1 MLLPSVL
8 ANHKQDI
15 KPAKPGGGRVGIRDK
30 KQPGE
35 RIIMSI
41 RTSRSRVRA
50 LCGSAIAVAMLGVP
64 AAVHAQAAGDGGQ
77 TEESATETDQEIVV
91 TGTSIRGI
99 PPTGSGL
106 ISVSRDDAKLIGA
119 ASTPELLATVPQLNS
134 FNTAPRTSNGG
145 LGSFAPGLR
154 GLPASATLPLMNGHR
169 LISGSTQQT
178 NPDYPFL
185 PELAIERVEIVADGA
200 SAIYGSDAVAGV
212 VNFITRKRVSGFE
225 ANVRYGF
232 ADDYHAFNAGGIF
245 GHDWGSGSVV
255 AAYQYSESSNITGA
269 DRRYRSLDFR
279 AAGGVDTRSTVCP
292 AANVNLFAGTI
303 YAAPSLAPGVNT
315 CDPRGPVD
323 LVPQNR
329 THGVF
334 LSAHQDLSSTI
345 TLWGDVLYSDRK
357 DVVQAALPG
366 QSLILLTPTNPFFRA
381 PPGTGAVFEFVDFRP
396 DNLVG
401 ADHFDQTFRVRT
413 GNATAGVDIKLPGD
427 FKATLFGTYNWS
439 RNDTFQ
445 PGINTTA
452 LSAAAAGTTLAT
464 ALDPFGTGTSPAV
477 VAAIL
482 NNPTDFTNRQ
492 RTWIAAGK
500 IDGSL
505 VDLPGGAVKVALG
518 AEYRRETYMQRGSS
532 GGVGFPED
540 LRRSVKSLYGEL
552 FVPIFGAENATPM
565 FHSLALSL
573 SGRYDDYSDFGSTT
587 NPKVG
592 ITWEPVQ
599 GINLRGS
606 YGRSFRAP
614 GLRDLGS
621 TVGSYYSAAALVD
634 AFGARD
640 PLRGATQVN
649 TILLFGGNQNLK
661 PEKARTFSLGL
672 DLRPQFAPG
681 FSAGATFYDI
691 KYDDVIGTPS
701 GLGALIFTDPTF
713 ASLVIRNPTAAQLS
727 SAIANTVPF
736 FYTFAAVPT
745 IGNILDLRQGNFGV
759 RKTNGIDFDV
769 RYRSTTVF
777 GGIAGNYI
785 LKYRTQLS
793 PTSAISNSLE
803 AGIPRT
809 TLRTTLGVTAGP
821 VTFVNF
827 VNHRSGVTAP
837 FATPT
842 GTAVYKAKSY
852 TTVDLRVSVRLPD
865 TSFAKGTELGLQIN
879 DLFDATPPYFPGTD
893 GIGGAY
899 NAIGRYAAMSLRTAF

>member
-1 MLLPSVL
+1 
-8 ANHKQDI
+8 
-15 KPAKPGGGRVGIRDK
+15 
-30 KQPGE
+30 
-35 RIIMSI
+35 MSI
-41 RTSRSRVRA
+41 RAILTGRRA
-50 LCGSAIAVAMLGVP
+50 RMLCGSAIAAAMLGVP
-64 AAVHAQAAGDGGQ
+64 AAVHAQTVDDGGQ
-77 TEESATETDQEIVV
+77 AQDSAAQADTEIVV

-106 ISVSRDDAKLIGA
+106 ISVSREDAKLIGA

-154 GLPASATLPLMNGHR
+154 GLPSAATLPLMNGHR

-212 VNFITRKRVSGFE
+212 VNFITRKRVSGIE

-232 ADDYHAFNAGGIF
+232 ADDYHALNAGVLF
-245 GHDWGSGSVV
+245 GHEWSSGSFV
-255 AAYQYSESSNITGA
+255 AAYQYSENGNITGA

-279 AAGGVDTRSTVCP
+279 AAGGIDTRSAVCP
-292 AANVNLFAGTI
+292 DANVNLFTGPI
-303 YAAPSLAPGVNT
+303 YAAPGLAPGLNT

-323 LVPQNR
+323 LVPENR
-329 THGVF
+329 THSLFV
-334 LSAHQDLSSTI
+334 SARQDLSSSV
-345 TLWGDVLYSDRK
+345 TLWGDLLYSDRK

-366 QSLILLTPTNPFFRA
+366 QTFVLITATNPFFRA
-381 PPGTGAVFEFVDFRP
+381 PPGTGALFEFVDFRP

-401 ADHFDQTFRVRT
+401 ADHFDQTYRVRT
-413 GNATAGVDIKLPGD
+413 GNATAGIDVRLPGD
-427 FKATLFGTYNWS
+427 FKASLYGTFNWS

-445 PGINTTA
+445 PGIDTTA
-452 LSAAAAGTTLAT
+452 LTAAAAGTTTAT
-464 ALDPFGTGTSPAV
+464 ALDPFGSGTSPTV

-482 NNPTDFTNRQ
+482 DNPTDFTNHQ
-492 RTWIAAGK
+492 RTRIGAVK
-500 IDGSL
+500 VDGPL
-505 VDLPGGAVKVALG
+505 ADLPGGEVKVALG
-518 AEYRRETYMQRGSS
+518 AEYRRETYDQRGSS

-540 LRRSVKSLYGEL
+540 LKRSVQSMYGEL
-552 FVPIFGAENATPM
+552 FVPIVGEGNASPM
-565 FHSLALSL
+565 LRGLALSL
-573 SGRYDDYSDFGSTT
+573 SGRYDHYSDFGSTT

-592 ITWEPVQ
+592 ITWEPVD
-599 GINLRGS
+599 GLNFRGS

-621 TVGSYYSAAALVD
+621 TVGSYYAAAALVD

-640 PLRGATQVN
+640 PLRGAAQVN
-649 TILLFGGNQNLK
+649 TMLLYGGNQNLK
-661 PEKARTFSLGL
+661 PEKARTFSLGV
-672 DLRPQFAPG
+672 DFRPGFAPG

-691 KYDDVIGTPS
+691 KYNDVIGTPS
-701 GLGALIFTDPTF
+701 GLGALLFTDPTF
-713 ASLVIRNPTAAQLS
+713 ASLVIRDPTAAQVAA
-727 SAIANTVPF
+727 AITDTVPF
-736 FYTFAAVPT
+736 FYTFSAVPT
-745 IGNILDLRQGNFGV
+745 IENILDLRQGNFGI

-769 RYRSTTVF
+769 RYRHTAGFGTIF
-777 GGIAGNYI
+777 GGVTGNYI

-793 PTSAISNSLE
+793 PTSAVSNSLE

-821 VTFVNF
+821 VTLVNF
-827 VNHRSGVTAP
+827 VNHRSGVTAS

-842 GTAVYKAKSY
+842 GSGLYHSKGY
-852 TTVDLRVSVRLPD
+852 TTADLRLSLRLPD
-865 TSFAKGTELGLQIN
+865 TGFAKGTEIALQIN
-879 DLFDATPPYFPGTD
+879 DLFDKKPPFFPGTD

>member
-1 MLLPSVL
+1 MSNTILFMARRACLLS
-8 ANHKQDI
+8 
-15 KPAKPGGGRVGIRDK
+15 
-30 KQPGE
+30 
-35 RIIMSI
+35 
-41 RTSRSRVRA
+41 
-50 LCGSAIAVAMLGVP
+50 GSAISAICLVP
-64 AAVHAQAAGDGGQ
+64 IAAQAQ
-77 TEESATETDQEIVV
+77 TSDEAQASAASEADAEIVV

-106 ISVSRDDAKLIGA
+106 IGVTREDAKLIGA

-154 GLPASATLPLMNGHR
+154 GLPSAATLPLMNGHR

-212 VNFITRKRVSGFE
+212 VNFITRRRVAGLE

-245 GHDWGSGSVV
+245 GHDWGSGSFV
-255 AAYQYSESSNITGA
+255 AAYQYSENSNITGA

-279 AAGGVDTRSTVCP
+279 AAGGVDTRSAVCP
-292 AANVNLFAGTI
+292 NANVNLFTGTI
-303 YAAPSLAPGVNT
+303 YAAPSLAPGLNT

-323 LVPQNR
+323 LVPENR
-329 THGVF
+329 THAAFVSAQQE
-334 LSAHQDLSSTI
+334 LSPAV
-345 TLWGDVLYSDRK
+345 TLWADLLYSDRR

-366 QSLILLTPTNPFFRA
+366 QTFVLLTAANPFFRA
-381 PPGTGAVFEFVDFRP
+381 PPGTGATFEFVDFRP

-401 ADHFDQTFRVRT
+401 ADHFDQIYRVRS
-413 GNATAGVDIKLPGD
+413 GNATAGIDVKLPGD
-427 FKATLFGTYNWS
+427 FKASLFGTFNWS

-452 LSAAAAGTTLAT
+452 LTAAAAGTTAAT
-464 ALDPFGTGTSPAV
+464 ALDPFGTRTNPAV

-482 NNPTDFTNRQ
+482 DNPTDFTNRQ
-492 RTWIAAGK
+492 RTRIGAVK
-500 IDGSL
+500 IDGPL
-505 VDLPGGAVKVALG
+505 ANLPGGDLKVALG

-540 LRRSVKSLYGEL
+540 LSRNIASVYGEL
-552 FVPIFGAENATPM
+552 FVPIVGEGNAGPM
-565 FHSLALSL
+565 AHSLALSL
-573 SGRYDDYSDFGSTT
+573 SGRYDHYSDFGSTT

-592 ITWEPVQ
+592 ITWEPLE

-621 TVGSYYSAAALVD
+621 TVGSYYAAAALVD
-634 AFGARD
+634 AFGVRD

-661 PEKARTFSLGL
+661 PEKARTFSFGV
-672 DLRPQFAPG
+672 DLKPAFAPG
-681 FSAGATFYDI
+681 FTAGATFYDI
-691 KYDDVIGTPS
+691 KYRDVIGTPS
-701 GLGALIFTDPTF
+701 GLGALVFTDPTF
-713 ASLVIRNPTAAQLS
+713 ASLVIRNPSAAQVT
-727 SAIANTVPF
+727 SAITNTVPF
-736 FYTFAAVPT
+736 FYTFSAVPT
-745 IGNILDLRQGNFGV
+745 IGNILDLRQGNFGI

-769 RYRSTTVF
+769 RYRHTADFGTIF

-793 PTSAISNSLE
+793 PTSAVSNSLD

-809 TLRTTLGVTAGP
+809 TLRTTLGFTAGP
-821 VTFVNF
+821 VTIVNF
-827 VNHRSGVTAP
+827 VNHRSGITAS

-842 GTAVYKAKSY
+842 GSSLYRSKSY
-852 TTVDLRVSVRLPD
+852 TTADLRLSVKLPD
-865 TSFAKGTELGLQIN
+865 TGFMKGTEIGLQIN
-879 DLFDATPPYFPGTD
+879 DLFDKTPPYFPGTD
-893 GIGGAY
+893 GIGGTY

>member
-1 MLLPSVL
+1 MGRRARML
-8 ANHKQDI
+8 
-15 KPAKPGGGRVGIRDK
+15 R
-30 KQPGE
+30 
-35 RIIMSI
+35 
-41 RTSRSRVRA
+41 
-50 LCGSAIAVAMLGVP
+50 GSATIAAILGAPASVYAQTVDDVAQPEG
-64 AAVHAQAAGDGGQ
+64 QAAEAD
-77 TEESATETDQEIVV
+77 SEIVV

-134 FNTAPRTSNGG
+134 FNTAPRTSNNG

-212 VNFITRKRVSGFE
+212 VNFITRKRVSGIE

-232 ADDYHAFNAGGIF
+232 ADDYHAFNAGAIF
-245 GHDWGSGSVV
+245 GHEWSSGSFV
-255 AAYQYSESSNITGA
+255 AAYQYSENGNITGA

-279 AAGGVDTRSTVCP
+279 AAGGVDTRSAVCP
-292 AANVNLFAGTI
+292 DANVNLFTGTI
-303 YAAPSLAPGVNT
+303 YAAPSLAPGLNT

-323 LVPQNR
+323 LVPENR
-329 THGVF
+329 TH
-334 LSAHQDLSSTI
+334 SAFVSARQELGSGI
-345 TLWGDVLYSDRK
+345 TLWGDLLYSDRK
-357 DVVQAALPG
+357 DIVQAALPG
-366 QSLILLTPTNPFFRA
+366 QTFVLITAANPFFRA
-381 PPGTGAVFEFVDFRP
+381 PPGTGALFEFVDFRP
-396 DNLVG
+396 DRLVG
-401 ADHFDQTFRVRT
+401 ADHFDQSFRVRS
-413 GNATAGVDIKLPGD
+413 GNATAGVDIQLPGD
-427 FKATLFGTYNWS
+427 FKASVFGTFNWS

-452 LSAAAAGTTLAT
+452 LTAAAAGTTTAT
-464 ALDPFGTGTSPAV
+464 ALDPFGTGTSAAV

-482 NNPTDFTNRQ
+482 DNPTDFTNRQ
-492 RTWIAAGK
+492 RTRIGAVK
-500 IDGSL
+500 VDGSL
-505 VDLPGGAVKVALG
+505 ADLPGGAVKIAVG
-518 AEYRRETYMQRGSS
+518 GEYRRETYMQRGSS

-540 LRRSVKSLYGEL
+540 LSRNVESLYGEL
-552 FVPIFGAENATPM
+552 FVPIFGADNAAPM
-565 FHSLALSL
+565 VHSLALSL
-573 SGRYDDYSDFGSTT
+573 SGRYDHYSDFGSTT

-592 ITWEPVQ
+592 VTWEPVE
-599 GINLRGS
+599 GLNLRGS

-621 TVGSYYSAAALVD
+621 TVGSYYAAAALVD

-649 TILLFGGNQNLK
+649 TMLLFGGNQNLK
-661 PEKARTFSLGL
+661 PEKARTFSFGV
-672 DLRPQFAPG
+672 DLRPKAVPG

-691 KYDDVIGTPS
+691 KYNDVIGTPS

-713 ASLVIRNPTAAQLS
+713 ASLVIRDPSAAQVT
-727 SAIANTVPF
+727 SAITNTVPF
-736 FYTFAAVPT
+736 FYTFSAVPT
-745 IGNILDLRQGNFGV
+745 IGNILDLRQGNFGI

-769 RYRSTTVF
+769 RYRHTAGFGTVF
-777 GGIAGNYI
+777 GGVAGNYI

-793 PTSAISNSLE
+793 PTSAVSNSLD

-821 VTFVNF
+821 VTLVNF
-827 VNHRSGVTAP
+827 INHRSGVTAS

-842 GTAVYKAKSY
+842 GTGLYKSKSY
-852 TTVDLRVSVRLPD
+852 TTADLRLSVKIPD
-865 TSFAKGTELGLQIN
+865 TGFLKGTELALQIN
-879 DLFDATPPYFPGTD
+879 DLFDATPPFFPGTD
-893 GIGGAY
+893 GIGGTY
-899 NAIGRYAAMSLRTAF
+899 NAIGRYAAMSLRTSF

>member
-1 MLLPSVL
+1 
-8 ANHKQDI
+8 
-15 KPAKPGGGRVGIRDK
+15 
-30 KQPGE
+30 
-35 RIIMSI
+35 MSI
-41 RTSRSRVRA
+41 RTILAGSRARM
-50 LCGSAIAVAMLGVP
+50 LCGSAIAAAMLGAP
-64 AAVHAQAAGDGGQ
+64 AAAHAQDAGQAAGDVA
-77 TEESATETDQEIVV
+77 EFDAEIVV

-119 ASTPELLATVPQLNS
+119 ASTPELLATIPQLNS

-145 LGSFAPGLR
+145 LGSFAPGMR

-212 VNFITRKRVSGFE
+212 VNFITRKRVSGIE

-245 GHDWGSGSVV
+245 GHAWSSGSFV
-255 AAYQYSESSNITGA
+255 AAYQYSENSNITGA

-279 AAGGVDTRSTVCP
+279 AAGGVDTRSAVCP
-292 AANVNLFAGTI
+292 DANVNLFTGTI
-303 YAAPSLAPGVNT
+303 YAAPSLAPGLNS

-323 LVPQNR
+323 LVPENR
-329 THGVF
+329 TH
-334 LSAHQDLSSTI
+334 SAFVSARQELSSAV
-345 TLWGDVLYSDRK
+345 TLWGDLLYSDRK
-357 DVVQAALPG
+357 DIVQAALPG
-366 QSLILLTPTNPFFRA
+366 QTFVLLTVANPFFRE
-381 PPGTGAVFEFVDFRP
+381 PPGTGTWYEYVDFRP

-401 ADHFDQTFRVRT
+401 ADHFDQTFRVRS
-413 GNATAGVDIKLPGD
+413 GNATAGIDVKLPGD
-427 FKATLFGTYNWS
+427 FKASLFGTFNWS

-445 PGINTTA
+445 PGIDTTA
-452 LSAAAAGTTLAT
+452 LAAAAAGTTTAT

-482 NNPTDFTNRQ
+482 DNPTDFTNRQ
-492 RTWIAAGK
+492 RTRIGAVK
-500 IDGSL
+500 VDGSL
-505 VDLPGGAVKVALG
+505 ADLPGGAVKVALG

-540 LRRSVKSLYGEL
+540 LKRSVQSLYSEL
-552 FVPIFGAENATPM
+552 FVPIVGEGNASPM
-565 FHSLALSL
+565 VHSLALSL
-573 SGRYDDYSDFGSTT
+573 SGRYDHYSDFGSTT

-592 ITWEPVQ
+592 ITWEPVE
-599 GINLRGS
+599 GVNFRGS

-621 TVGSYYSAAALVD
+621 TVGSYYAAAALVD

-640 PLRGATQVN
+640 PLRGAAQVN

-661 PEKARTFSLGL
+661 PEKARTFSLGV
-672 DLRPQFAPG
+672 DLKPGFAPNLT
-681 FSAGATFYDI
+681 AGATFYDI
-691 KYDDVIGTPS
+691 KYNDVIGTPS

-713 ASLVIRNPTAAQLS
+713 ASLVIRDPSAAQVTAA
-727 SAIANTVPF
+727 ITNTVPF
-736 FYTFAAVPT
+736 FYSFAAVPT
-745 IGNILDLRQGNFGV
+745 IENILDLRQGNFGI
-759 RKTNGIDFDV
+759 RKTSGIDFDV
-769 RYRSTTVF
+769 RYRHMARFGTIF

-785 LKYRTQLS
+785 VKYRTQLS
-793 PTSAISNSLE
+793 PTSAVSNSLD

-809 TLRTTLGVTAGP
+809 TLRTTLGVNAGP
-821 VTFVNF
+821 VTLVNF

-842 GTAVYKAKSY
+842 GSSLYHSKGY
-852 TTVDLRVSVRLPD
+852 TTADLRLSVKLPD
-865 TSFAKGTELGLQIN
+865 TGFLKGTEVAMQIN
-879 DLFDATPPYFPGTD
+879 DLFDATPPFFPGTD
-893 GIGGAY
+893 GIGGTY
-899 NAIGRYAAMSLRTAF
+899 NAIGRYAAMSLRTSF